1 MYSAARNVRFADR
14 HFMGQIDFRLLEL
27 ATSSLAKAIFDPTA
41 WPEVMDE
48 ICKAVSATGAVLLQ
62 SDARTSDVPRTRS
75 VDQMITFYFNNNW
88 HTNDLRARGL
98 PLLLSG
104 ESVFIDQ
111 DCATSEVMLHSP
123 YYNDFVYRTG
133 FEWFAG
139 IGFHAGSALWVMAI
153 QRSKGEGAFEAQ
165 DKQILRT
172 LSRPLTETATL
183 SRAVGQVSLSSMTNA
198 LDRVGQA
205 ALAVDRTGAVI
216 DTNAAAQAQFDDSM
230 RVHSRRLIVQDKQA
244 ESDLERLNCQLR
256 STADFEAL
264 APTPILIRRERKAP
278 ILLRILPINA
288 AARSV
293 FLGAR
298 ALLTLTE
305 LCAKPGPDPL
315 EISRA
320 FGLSPA
326 EARLASLIVGGLS
339 PEEAANRLGISV
351 ITARNQIKAA
361 MSKTGIHRQ
370 GGLVALLSRLF

>member
-1 MYSAARNVRFADR
+1 MGKIDAR
-14 HFMGQIDFRLLEL
+14 RLEI
-27 ATSSLAKAIFDPTA
+27 ATSSLTKAIFDPAA

-48 ICKAVSATGAVLLQ
+48 ICKAVGATGAVLLQ
-62 SDARTSDVPRTRS
+62 SDVRTSDVPRTRS
-75 VDQMITFYFNNNW
+75 VDEMITFYFNNNW

-98 PLLLSG
+98 PLLLNG
-104 ESVFIDQ
+104 ESVFTDQ
-111 DCATSEVMLHSP
+111 DCVTSEAMLRSA

-153 QRSKGEGAFEAQ
+153 QRAKGEGPFEAE

-172 LSRPLTETATL
+172 LSRPLTKIATL
-183 SRAVGQVSLSSMTNA
+183 SKAVGQVSLLGMTNA

-205 ALAVDRTGAVI
+205 ALAVDRTGSVI
-216 DTNAAAQAQFDDSM
+216 DLNAAAQSLFDDSM
-230 RVHSRRLIVQDKQA
+230 RVHNRRLIVRDKQA
-244 ESDLERLNCQLR
+244 ESDLELLNCQL
-256 STADFEAL
+256 L
-264 APTPILIRRERKAP
+264 ATVDLGTFAAKPILIRREGKAP
-278 ILLRILPINA
+278 ILLRALAINA

-305 LCAKPGPDPL
+305 LIAKRGPDPL

-320 FGLSPA
+320 FGLSRA
-326 EARLASLIVGGLS
+326 EARVASLIVGGVS
-339 PEEAANRLGISV
+339 PEEAASRLGISV

-361 MSKTGIHRQ
+361 MAKTGTHRQ
-370 GGLVALLSRLF
+370 SGLVALLSRL